1 MYCILH
7 GATNETTNG
16 AQNKN
21 VNNIYNTL
29 TGMYVY
35 IIIIILLSL
44 KSKLYII
51 QRVYYTTKVYCK
63 PIQYIKHY

>member
-21 VNNIYNTL
+21 VNNIVIVLLYNN
-29 TGMYVY
+29 
-35 IIIIILLSL
+35 IIFYLLLKYSHGIL
-44 KSKLYII
+44 
-51 QRVYYTTKVYCK
+51 
-63 PIQYIKHY
+63 